1 MLNTVLIMNTIFKYE
16 TASNAETAQFKEK
29 DINMTEKYFKIRA
42 IVMTMFIIVTFAV
55 FAVSCDKNS
64 AETENSNTT
73 TTQVTTTTSDEDDVT
88 TTTRPKDI
96 TTTKATTTDVTT
108 TTSDEEDVTTTTTTT
123 AQPTTTTTK
132 ATTTTPQQTTV
143 TTTTTTKQ
151 ELSENAENV
160 EAMMQSIGI
169 TEDAEVIE
177 QYVAGV
183 ETLDEM
189 YTALNNYSND
199 TGKFAVYYGEQ
210 ELWDIQSCASMN
222 GLCLIEM
229 DGKVCLVESADMGA
243 DTLTIDGICMTY
255 EQALSEFGESEVTI
269 VIY

>member
-42 IVMTMFIIVTFAV
+42 IVMTVFIIVTFAV

-88 TTTRPKDI
+88 TTARPKET
-96 TTTKATTTDVTT
+96 TTTKATTTAVTT
-108 TTSDEEDVTTTTTTT
+108 TTSDEEDVTTTTTM
-123 AQPTTTTTK
+123 

-151 ELSENAENV
+151 EVSENAENV

-177 QYVAGV
+177 QYVANAT
-183 ETLDEM
+183 TLDEM

-243 DTLTIDGICMTY
+243 NTLTIDGICMTY